1 MNKKVLLINPSQFQS
16 YTNVKI
22 KGGAIYSPSLTLAVL
37 AAPLVKAGHNVRI
50 LDLNKEPDLDSVLK
64 TFSPDFVGITFT
76 TLLFE
81 EARRICRMIKSYSKD
96 IIIISGGAHS
106 TALPTETLKELD
118 IDIAV
123 IGEGDFSLLK
133 IINGENTDTIP
144 GITCKKD
151 GEIKINPCGDYIE
164 DLDSLPLPAWDLI
177 NISQYKTTPLLSRA
191 SPAGWIETSRGCP
204 YTCGYCTKNIF
215 GTKFR
220 FKSVNRVIEEIEHM
234 LKLGFKELHIA
245 DDNFTMDTARA
256 KQICEEILRRNLKF
270 PWATVTGIRIDRV
283 DKELLELMYKAGCY
297 RVYFGIESG
306 DQTILNKIK
315 KGISLNKIREVVEMS
330 KNTGLEVFG
339 FFMAA
344 LPGETEDSIK
354 KTIAFAKS
362 LPLDMAKMSI
372 TVPLPGTALFK
383 ELDKGGFIKT
393 YDWSKYNLYVPA
405 RDVYQ
410 HPTVSWDIVEKY
422 FNRFYREFY
431 FRPGYMLNF
440 AKKNLIRKD
449 FFSMV
454 KILLETK
461 W

>member
-16 YTNVKI
+16 YNNVKI
-22 KGGAIYSPSLTLAVL
+22 KGGAIYSPSLALAVL
-37 AAPLVKAGHNVRI
+37 AAPLVKAGHNVKI
-50 LDLNKEPDLDSVLK
+50 LDLNKEPPLDTVLE

-81 EARRICRMIKSYSKD
+81 ETRRICQTIKSYSKE
-96 IIIISGGAHS
+96 IVIISGGAHS
-106 TALPTETLKELD
+106 TALPEETLKELD

-133 IINGENTDTIP
+133 IINGENLNNIP
-144 GITCKKD
+144 GIAYKKR
-151 GEIKINPCGDYIE
+151 GEIKMNPCAGYIE
-164 DLDSLPLPAWDLI
+164 NLDNLPLPAWDLI

-220 FKSVNRVIEEIEHM
+220 FKSVNRVLEEIEYM
-234 LKLGFKELHIA
+234 LKMGFKELHIA

-256 KQICEEILRRNLKF
+256 KQICEEILHRNLKF

-306 DQTILNKIK
+306 DQSILDKIK
-315 KGISLNKIREVVEMS
+315 KGISLDKIREVVKMAKS
-330 KNTGLEVFG
+330 TGLEVFG

-372 TVPLPGTALFK
+372 TMPLPGTALFK

-393 YDWSKYNLYVPA
+393 YDWSKYNLYILA
-405 RDVYQ
+405 RDVYK
-410 HPTVSWDIVEKY
+410 HPTISWDIVEKY

-431 FRPGYMLNF
+431 FRPGYILNF
-440 AKKNLIRKD
+440 AKKNLVRKD

-454 KILLETK
+454 KIFFETK